1 MVDVIAWAR
10 TISRPG
16 AGSASLACLAAWASA
31 SVVART
37 CFARSS
43 WRADLLAFLRDAT
56 QPGHAPSTSA
66 RRDGG
71 MMGVMGGGAVPNLK
85 KLDPDGRV
93 QKITH
98 PRHLPSDDGG

>member
-1 MVDVIAWAR
+1 M
-10 TISRPG
+10 ISRPG
-16 AGSASLACLAAWASA
+16 AGSASSARLAAWASA

-37 CFARSS
+37 CFARPS
-43 WRADLLAFLRDAT
+43 WRADLFAFLTDAT
-56 QPGHAPSTSA
+56 PPRSSSLDGA

-93 QKITH
+93 QQIPHHET
-98 PRHLPSDDGG
+98 PTE